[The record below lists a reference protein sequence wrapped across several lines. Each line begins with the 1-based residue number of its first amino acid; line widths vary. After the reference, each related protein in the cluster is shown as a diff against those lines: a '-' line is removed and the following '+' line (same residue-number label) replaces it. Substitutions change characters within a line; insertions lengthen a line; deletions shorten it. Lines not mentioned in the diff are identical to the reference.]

1 MPLAMLEVIGS
12 GYLQSEMPKLEGVL
26 IFAAIV
32 VLIMVGGKNLSLMIT
47 GEPRKRERQAGEADW
62 HSACP

>member
-12 GYLQSEMPKLEGVL
+12 GYLQSEVPKLKGVL

-32 VLIMVGGKNLSLMIT
+32 VLIMVGWKNLSLI
-47 GEPRKRERQAGEADW
+47 
-62 HSACP
+62 